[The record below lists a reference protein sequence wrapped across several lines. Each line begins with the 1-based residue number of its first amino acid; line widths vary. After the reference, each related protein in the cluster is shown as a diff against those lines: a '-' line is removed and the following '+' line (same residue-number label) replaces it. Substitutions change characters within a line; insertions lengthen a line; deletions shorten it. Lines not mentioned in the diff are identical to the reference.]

1 MAERDFDKERKKKP
15 GHTFKLG
22 GETFHTYPGLS
33 VTLLKH
39 FQTRKEG
46 EELSGQEALDETLDF
61 IRTLIVKGDR
71 EKFNTLIDSE
81 DIYIDGDDLLELS
94 NWLVEV
100 ISGRPT
106 KRPASSGN
114 GAAKTGTGSK
124 AKPSARATKTG
135 KDSPPVKSS
144 S

>member
-33 VTLLKH
+33 VT
-39 FQTRKEG
+39 
-46 EELSGQEALDETLDF
+46 F
-61 IRTLIVKGDR
+61 IRREEGTDVLPLDQTLAFIRSLIV
-71 EKFNTLIDSE
+71 EKERATFDNLIKSP
-81 DIYIDGDDLLELS
+81 DIYIEGDDLLAVS

-106 KRPASSGN
+106 KRPVSSGN
-114 GAAKTGTGSK
+114 GAKATGTGSK
-124 AKPSARATKTG
+124 AKSSSPDTKTG
-135 KDSPPVKSS
+135 KN
-144 S
+144 

>member
-22 GETFHTYPGLS
+22 GETFHTYPGMS
-33 VTLLKH
+33 VT
-39 FQTRKEG
+39 FIRKESTEDTTPLDG
-46 EELSGQEALDETLDF
+46 TLSF
-61 IRTLIVKGDR
+61 IRSLILPKDRDKFDTLI
-71 EKFNTLIDSE
+71 NSE
-81 DIYIDGDDLLELS
+81 DIYIEADDLLELS

-124 AKPSARATKTG
+124 AKPSAAATKTG
-135 KDSPPVKSS
+135 KNSPPVKSS